1 VANGTP
7 VQFED
12 ISQRGFAGRLQ
23 RGLGFLFG
31 GLGQTLTQGDLRL
44 LTMACIA
51 INVVVYSA
59 LVYLGY
65 AWLDDVTAW
74 LPSAEGTEGVKHF
87 FLSLLEGVV
96 KVLMFVVWLLV
107 SVWAALAISNVLAGP
122 IFDMMSER
130 VEEKIVG
137 RSLAPKFSV
146 TTMVSMGIREILVQL
161 GLLLIYLP
169 LAITIFVIGL
179 VPLIGTLLAPVLAFS
194 LTALWVGIG
203 FTGQATARHG
213 LSSSQRVRLVF
224 SNKALAV
231 GFGAVGGIPFLSFIL
246 LPLLSPALVV
256 GGTRMFLALAA
267 WDRVPSKLT
276 DADKAAIRKD
286 VGQLTS

>member
-1 VANGTP
+1 LADETR
-7 VQFED
+7 FED
-12 ISQRGFAGRLQ
+12 ISKKGLFARAQ

-31 GLGQTLTQGDLRL
+31 GLGQTLSQGDLRL
-44 LTMACIA
+44 LTIACIA
-51 INVVVYSA
+51 LNVVVYTGF
-59 LVYLGY
+59 VWLGY
-65 AWLDDVTAW
+65 SFLDDVTAW

-96 KVLMFVVWLLV
+96 KVLMFVAWLLF
-107 SVWAALAISNVLAGP
+107 SVWAALAVSNILAGP

-130 VEEKIVG
+130 VEEKILG
-137 RSLAPKFSV
+137 RSFAPPFSIAL
-146 TTMVSMGIREILVQL
+146 MVKMAVKEILVQL
-161 GLLLIYLP
+161 GLLLIYVP
-169 LAITIFVIGL
+169 LVITVFVIGL
-179 VPLIGTLLAPVLAFS
+179 VPIIGTLLAPVLAFT

-203 FTGQATARHG
+203 FTGNATARHE
-213 LSSSQRVRLVF
+213 LSSAARVRLVF
-224 SNKALAV
+224 ANKALVV
-231 GFGAVGGIPFLSFIL
+231 GFGAVGGIPFLSFFL
-246 LPLLSPALVV
+246 LPLMSPALVV